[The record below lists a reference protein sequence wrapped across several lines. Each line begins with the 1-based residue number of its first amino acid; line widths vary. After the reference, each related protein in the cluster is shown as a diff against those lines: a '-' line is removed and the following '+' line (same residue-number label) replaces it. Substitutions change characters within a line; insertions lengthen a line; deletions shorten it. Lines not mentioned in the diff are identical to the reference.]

1 MVEKKFPYI
10 RVTSVSTNG
19 NYYGAYEN
27 SDEDAK
33 KGYTIFIT
41 NSANAKTYCECMG
54 YVHGKMCYHIKES
67 LEKEKMIFGNEPV
80 ISQPQDNSKKERG
93 EEREDGK

>member
-1 MVEKKFPYI
+1 LVEKKFPHI
-10 RVTSVSTNG
+10 ILTSVSTNG

-33 KGYTIFIT
+33 KGYTIFISDST
-41 NSANAKTYCECMG
+41 KTETYCECMG
-54 YVHGKMCYHIKES
+54 FVHGKMCYHIKEA
-67 LEKEKMIFGNEPV
+67 LDKEKFLFGDSLV
-80 ISQPQDNSKKERG
+80 ISQKQDCSKKERG